1 MIGGPPVVASLRP
14 PVSAA
19 CMAALLVLFL
29 ARVVGQIIAATIAP
43 RWLPPMARW
52 YSGVM
57 PYRYLLPTQIVFVV
71 LMAAASVEVATE
83 APPLGATWHDG
94 GVVMVWA
101 SYVYAL
107 GMTVRALRYALT
119 PPERRGVLIPII
131 FHFVLAAFLFVW
143 GSALV
148 R

>member
-1 MIGGPPVVASLRP
+1 MIGDPPVVASLRP
-14 PVSAA
+14 AVSAG

-29 ARVVGQIIAATIAP
+29 ARVVGQIVAATVAP
-43 RWLPPMARW
+43 RWLPPMTRW
-52 YSGVM
+52 YSGLM
-57 PYRYLLPTQIVFVV
+57 PYRYLLPTQIVFVA
-71 LMAAASVEVATE
+71 LMATATVEVATE
-83 APPLGATWHDG
+83 TPPLGAMWHDG

-119 PPERRGVLIPII
+119 PPERRGVLIPIV